1 MGYDLENLRKK
12 VPNMLFQML
21 LRASNAV
28 GYKNYPDNVIREFV
42 EKSAEAGIDV
52 FRIFDSL
59 NWVKGMEVAI
69 DAVRQT
75 GKLQKQ
81 LFVIQEI
88 LLIQVEQNMIL
99 NIIKIS
105 KELEQSGAHILA
117 IKDMAGLLKPEAAY
131 RFISELKETVDIPIH
146 LHTHDTSGNGMFM
159 YARAIEAGVDIVDTA
174 IGSMA
179 GLTSQPSAQTL
190 YYALEG
196 NERQP
201 KLEIESLEK
210 LSHILGRCT

>member
-1 MGYDLENLRKK
+1 
-12 VPNMLFQML
+12 ML

-42 EKSAEAGIDV
+42 AQSAESGIDV

-69 DAVRQT
+69 DAVRQSGKIAEAAICYT
-75 GKLQKQ
+75 GDINDPSRAKYNIEYYK
-81 LFVIQEI
+81 
-88 LLIQVEQNMIL
+88 NMA
-99 NIIKIS
+99 

-131 RFISELKETVDIPIH
+131 RLISELKDTVSIPIH
-146 LHTHDTSGNGMFM
+146 LHTHDTSGNGV
-159 YARAIEAGVDIVDTA
+159 YTYSKAIEAGVDIVDTA
-174 IGSMA
+174 IGSLA

-190 YYALEG
+190 
-196 NERQP
+196 
-201 KLEIESLEK
+201 
-210 LSHILGRCT
+210 ILCVRRK